1 MLPLLLAAEAAD
13 ASGAAGAGVGAAAA
27 DAAATAIPPLPP
39 GADPLWLRYPLVLDR
54 NLLHTY
60 RTLITSAS
68 VSAGKGK
75 SDAATLAQLR
85 AAAAELGLG
94 LSGLLG
100 AEITATCCTSSAG
113 SAPTSGELVASIVP
127 DSDGSLGAEGFR
139 IGAQKGGVT
148 VQAAT
153 GSGLLHGSFRLLSY
167 MQRGE
172 TIPRSFTS
180 APAMALRIWDLWDVL
195 SGEVTRGYAGRSLIW
210 PMALYRDDAPPP
222 RNQVYLAPCNAS
234 DPYQRWE
241 GSALGHGAASTI
253 RNLGSGECLNAT
265 ITRPDGSSTGQNP
278 MMVSPCDAKST
289 RWRHNANGTISP
301 TVVPQGTNHG
311 CINVQNGE
319 GPDIDIWCA
328 ARDFAHQ
335 RFDLTERRSFRQ
347 AHQSLCVD
355 RDCHPAGSLNAQDDQ
370 FVYSAP
376 SQQIRPAPG
385 VAEGQCFTLL
395 QAWPADP
402 LLPTLDPW
410 EGRYKARFEHMMR
423 LLKSAGLNGKMVT
436 LSRFACCPSR

>member
-1 MLPLLLAAEAAD
+1 MKAPGAPEAVLASMLTLLLAAEAAD
-13 ASGAAGAGVGAAAA
+13 ASGAVGVGAVGA
-27 DAAATAIPPLPP
+27 DAAIPPLPP

-60 RTLITSAS
+60 RTLITSVS
-68 VSAGKGK
+68 VSVGKKGK

-100 AEITATCCTSSAG
+100 AEITATCCASSAD
-113 SAPTSGELVASIVP
+113 SAPAGGELVASIVP

-139 IGAQKGGVT
+139 VGRSKEGGVT
-148 VQAAT
+148 LQAAT
-153 GSGLLHGSFRLLSY
+153 GSGLLYGSFRLLSY

-172 TIPRSFTS
+172 AIPRSLTS

-253 RNLGSGECLNAT
+253 RNLGSGECLNAS

-278 MMVSPCDAKST
+278 MMTAECDAKST

-311 CINVQNGE
+311 CINVQNGD
-319 GPDIDIWCA
+319 GPDIDIW
-328 ARDFAHQ
+328 
-335 RFDLTERRSFRQ
+335 
-347 AHQSLCVD
+347 
-355 RDCHPAGSLNAQDDQ
+355 DCHPAGSLNAQDDQ

-395 QAWPADP
+395 KAWPADP

-423 LLKSAGLNGKMVT
+423 LLKSAGLNGKIVI
-436 LSRFACCPSR
+436 LSRFVCCPSR